1 MNRITSKLLSG
12 HSWAARTVLSTT
24 AVVKSTSKTSLLMKL
39 PTRAKTLLNTKL
51 LLNIVVLSLKNP
63 MKMGVAN
70 LRCVLTVAI

>member
-1 MNRITSKLLSG
+1 
-12 HSWAARTVLSTT
+12 
-24 AVVKSTSKTSLLMKL
+24 VKSTSKTSLLMKL